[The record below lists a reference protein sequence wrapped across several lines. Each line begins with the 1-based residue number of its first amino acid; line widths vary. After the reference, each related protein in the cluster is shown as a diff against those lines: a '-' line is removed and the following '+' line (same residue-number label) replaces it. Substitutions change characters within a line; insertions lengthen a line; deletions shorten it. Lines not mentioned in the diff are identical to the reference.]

1 MKSKL
6 GTNLAS
12 LNTYKSEVDSSM
24 AKNVYSS
31 ETYGNRTSTTNP
43 DEIFRKGSTTYYYST
58 KLFPAKIKK
67 EVTQLYN
74 FVRVADDYV
83 DSVPQNTKGFMDFKN
98 EYYRV
103 LSGETSDNKVITDF
117 VKLSQK
123 RKFENEW
130 VDAFLLS
137 MEMDTRKSRYDNL
150 DELNT
155 YLYGSAEVIGLMM
168 NKVMNVNKSADESAR
183 YLGKAMQFINFIRD
197 IDEDL
202 DLKRTY
208 FPVEDLE
215 SFGLS
220 GLTRGEARR
229 KPKRF
234 KAFVRS
240 QIQLYFRWQKRA
252 ELGFKFIPKNM
263 RIAVKTASDMY
274 LWTAKEIYKNPF
286 IVYDLKIK
294 PTWTK
299 VLLNGLRNTVNAYNP
314 FNKDSLS
321 DSLVKEAT
329 ALNVSKL

>member
-1 MKSKL
+1 MKKKL
-6 GTNLAS
+6 GTSLMA
-12 LNTYKSEVDSSM
+12 LNTYKKDLDSDM
-24 AKNVYSS
+24 ANNVYSS
-31 ETYGNRTSTTNP
+31 DTHGNRITSENP
-43 DEIFRKGSTTYYYST
+43 EDIFRNGSTTYYYST
-58 KLFPAKIKK
+58 KLFPANIRK

-83 DSVPQNTKGFMDFKN
+83 DAVPQDTKGFLKFKE
-98 EYYRV
+98 EYYSAI
-103 LSGETSDNKVITDF
+103 SGKKTDNKIIADF
-117 VKLSQK
+117 IKLSEK
-123 RKFENEW
+123 RQFETEW
-130 VDAFLLS
+130 VDAFLNS
-137 MEMDTRKSRYDNL
+137 MEMDTTKSNYKNL

-168 NKVMNVNKSADESAR
+168 NRVMGLDESADESAQ

-208 FPVEDLE
+208 FPTEDLK
-215 SFGLS
+215 SFGLT

-229 KPKRF
+229 KPEQF
-234 KAFVRS
+234 NAFVRS
-240 QIQLYFRWQKRA
+240 QIHVYFRWQKRA
-252 ELGFKFIPKNM
+252 ELGFKFIPKKM

-299 VLLNGLRNTVNAYNP
+299 VLLNGIKNTIKVYNP
-314 FNKDSLS
+314 FRQNNHTTGSTIENHS
-321 DSLVKEAT
+321 I
-329 ALNVSKL
+329 

>member
-1 MKSKL
+1 
-6 GTNLAS
+6 
-12 LNTYKSEVDSSM
+12 M

-31 ETYGNRTSTTNP
+31 ENYGNRTSTTNP

-58 KLFPAKIKK
+58 KLFPAKIRK

-74 FVRVADDYV
+74 FVRIADNYV
-83 DSVPQNTKGFMDFKN
+83 DAVPQDTEGFMDFKN

-103 LSGETSDNKVITDF
+103 RDGKTSDNEVITEF
-117 VKLSQK
+117 VDLSNK
-123 RKFENEW
+123 KEFKTEW
-130 VDAFLLS
+130 IEAFLYS
-137 MEMDTRKSRYDNL
+137 MEMDTRKSTYEDL
-150 DELNT
+150 DELDT

-168 NKVMNVNKSADESAR
+168 NKVMNIDSNADDSAR

-215 SFGLS
+215 AFGLS

-229 KPKRF
+229 KPKQF
-234 KAFVRS
+234 KAFIRS
-240 QIQLYFRWQKRA
+240 QIHLYFKWQKRA
-252 ELGFKFIPKNM
+252 ELGFEFIPKNM

-294 PTWTK
+294 PSWSK
-299 VLLNGLRNTVNAYNP
+299 VLLNGLKNTVKAYNP
-314 FNKDSLS
+314 FNRSRIPNPLGEEK
-321 DSLVKEAT
+321 T
-329 ALNVSKL
+329 AL

>member
-1 MKSKL
+1 MSTKL
-6 GTNLAS
+6 GTNLTP
-12 LNTYKSEVDSSM
+12 LNTYRTEVDSSM

-31 ETYGNRTSTTNP
+31 ENYGNRTSTTNP

-58 KLFPAKIKK
+58 KLFPAKIRK

-74 FVRVADDYV
+74 FVRIADNYV
-83 DSVPQNTKGFMDFKN
+83 DAVPQDTEGFMDFKN

-103 LSGETSDNKVITDF
+103 RDGKTSDNEVITEF
-117 VKLSQK
+117 VDLSNK
-123 RKFENEW
+123 KEFKTEW
-130 VDAFLLS
+130 IEAFLYS
-137 MEMDTRKSRYDNL
+137 MEMDTRKSTYEDL
-150 DELNT
+150 DELDT

-168 NKVMNVNKSADESAR
+168 NKVMNIDSNADDSAR

-215 SFGLS
+215 AFGLS

-229 KPKRF
+229 KPKQF
-234 KAFVRS
+234 KAFIRS
-240 QIQLYFRWQKRA
+240 QIHLYFKWQKRA
-252 ELGFKFIPKNM
+252 ELGFEFIPKNM

-294 PTWTK
+294 PSWSK
-299 VLLNGLRNTVNAYNP
+299 VLLNGLKNTVKAYNP
-314 FNKDSLS
+314 FNRSRIPNPLGEEK
-321 DSLVKEAT
+321 T
-329 ALNVSKL
+329 AL

>member
-6 GTNLAS
+6 GTNLTP
-12 LNTYKSEVDSSM
+12 LNTFKVGVDSSM

-31 ETYGNRTSTTNP
+31 ETYGNRTSSTNP

-58 KLFPAKIKK
+58 KLFPAKIRK

-83 DSVPQNTKGFMDFKN
+83 DSVPQDTEGFMDFKK

-103 LSGETSDNKVITDF
+103 LSGKTSDNKVITDF
-117 VKLSQK
+117 VELSQK
-123 RKFENEW
+123 RKFDNKW

-137 MEMDTRKSRYDNL
+137 MEMDTRKSTYKNL

-168 NKVMNVNKSADESAR
+168 NRVMNVNENANDSAR

-208 FPVEDLE
+208 FPVEDLD

-229 KPKRF
+229 KPKQF

-240 QIQLYFRWQKRA
+240 QIQLYFKWQKRA
-252 ELGFKFIPKNM
+252 ELGFK
-263 RIAVKTASDMY
+263 
-274 LWTAKEIYKNPF
+274 L
-286 IVYDLKIK
+286 
-294 PTWTK
+294 
-299 VLLNGLRNTVNAYNP
+299 
-314 FNKDSLS
+314 SLIHI
-321 DSLVKEAT
+321 
-329 ALNVSKL
+329 

>member
-1 MKSKL
+1 M
-6 GTNLAS
+6 
-12 LNTYKSEVDSSM
+12 V
-24 AKNVYSS
+24 KNVYSS
-31 ETYGNRTSTTNP
+31 ETYGNRLSPTSP
-43 DEIFRKGSTTYYYST
+43 DEIFKKGSTTYYYST
-58 KLFPAKIKK
+58 KLFPAKIRK

-74 FVRVADDYV
+74 FVRIADDYV
-83 DSVPQNTKGFMDFKN
+83 DAVPQNTKGFMDFKN

-103 LSGETSDNKVITDF
+103 LSGEESDNEVITDF
-117 VKLSQK
+117 VELSQ
-123 RKFENEW
+123 RKQFKNEW
-130 VDAFLLS
+130 VDAFLYS
-137 MEMDTRKSRYDNL
+137 MEMDTRKSTYENL

-168 NKVMNVNKSADESAR
+168 NRVMNVSQNADDSAR

-229 KPKRF
+229 KPKQF
-234 KAFVRS
+234 KSFVRS
-240 QIQLYFRWQKRA
+240 QIHLYFKWQKRA
-252 ELGFKFIPKNM
+252 ELGFEFIPKNM

-294 PTWTK
+294 PSWSK
-299 VLLNGLRNTVNAYNP
+299 VLLNGLKNTMQAYNP
-314 FNKDSLS
+314 LSRSKITKAVVKDTSS
-321 DSLVKEAT
+321 A
-329 ALNVSKL
+329 

>member
-6 GTNLAS
+6 GTNLAP
-12 LNTYKSEVDSSM
+12 LNTYKAEVDSSM

-58 KLFPAKIKK
+58 KLFPAKIRK

-74 FVRVADDYV
+74 FVRIADDYV
-83 DSVPQNTKGFMDFKN
+83 DSVPQDTEGFMNFK
-98 EYYRV
+98 EDYYRV
-103 LSGETSDNKVITDF
+103 LSGKSSDNEVITDF

-123 RKFENEW
+123 RKFDNKW
-130 VDAFLLS
+130 VDAFLFS
-137 MEMDTRKSRYDNL
+137 MEMDTRKSTYKNL

-168 NKVMNVNKSADESAR
+168 NKVMNVNQNADDSAR

-208 FPVEDLE
+208 FPVEDLD

-229 KPKRF
+229 KPKQF

-240 QIQLYFRWQKRA
+240 QIQLYFKWQKRA

-286 IVYDLKIK
+286 IVYDLKIN
-294 PTWTK
+294 PSWTK
-299 VLLNGLRNTVNAYNP
+299 VLLNGLRNTFQAYNP
-314 FNKDSLS
+314 LNRGNISGS
-321 DSLVKEAT
+321 STKET
-329 ALNVSKL
+329 SAL

>member
-1 MKSKL
+1 MKEDL
-6 GTNLAS
+6 GTSLMP
-12 LNTYKSEVDSSM
+12 LNTFKKSLDSNM
-24 AKNVYSS
+24 TNNVYSS
-31 ETYGNRTSTTNP
+31 ETHGNRITSEDP
-43 DEIFRKGSTTYYYST
+43 EDIFRNGSTTYYYST
-58 KLFPAKIKK
+58 KLFPVSIRK

-74 FVRVADDYV
+74 FVRIADNYV
-83 DSVPQNTKGFMDFKN
+83 DSVPQDTKGFSNFKE
-98 EYYRV
+98 EYYRAV
-103 LSGETSDNKVITDF
+103 SGKKTENKVITDF
-117 VKLSQK
+117 VNLSEKKQFK
-123 RKFENEW
+123 HEW
-130 VDAFLLS
+130 VDAFLNS
-137 MEMDTRKSRYDNL
+137 MEMDTEKSDYKNL

-168 NKVMNVNKSADESAR
+168 NRVMGLDDSADESAQ

-208 FPVEDLE
+208 FPTEDLE

-229 KPKRF
+229 KPEQF
-234 KAFVRS
+234 NAFVRS
-240 QIQLYFRWQKRA
+240 QIRLYFRWQKRA

-299 VLLNGLRNTVNAYNP
+299 VLLNGIKNAINTYNP
-314 FNKDSLS
+314 LRQSNSNS
-321 DSLVKEAT
+321 AI
-329 ALNVSKL
+329 ALENHSI